1 MDQWLSGWNFIRAF
15 AVTNHKEI
23 AKMKNIQL
31 ASVMLVIVL
40 SACGPSA
47 KPTLEQ
53 SISTA
58 TLSLSTNTLLAVI
71 PTLTSTVS
79 PTPLQFPLSS
89 TETRYQNS
97 QRVVHYY
104 FVDAAKEMPPK
115 GSVWI
120 MPETY
125 ILAPTSSDIM
135 VAPDTV
141 INLKFALQEAL
152 NDGRN
157 GWTSSNLNLVEVSF
171 SNGFANVVIQGEY
184 FGVGDVTLIAAKMQI
199 LLTIFADETVQSAT
213 VTLNGDTI
221 GNLGVSHSM
230 NAKPV
235 DYVFTRSE
243 IETYI
248 TEHTYVSP

>member
-1 MDQWLSGWNFIRAF
+1 MKHILLAF
-15 AVTNHKEI
+15 V
-23 AKMKNIQL
+23 M
-31 ASVMLVIVL
+31 SVWVL
-40 SACGPSA
+40 SACSPSP

-53 SISTA
+53 SITTA
-58 TLSLSTNTLLAVI
+58 ALSVSTNTFLAVI
-71 PTLTSTVS
+71 PTLTPTVS
-79 PTPLQFPLSS
+79 PTPRQFPLSS
-89 TETRYQNS
+89 TETRDPNS

-104 FVDAAKEMPPK
+104 FVDAAKETPPK

-120 MPETY
+120 TPETY

-157 GWTSSNLNLVEVSF
+157 GWTSSNLNLVDVSF
-171 SNGFANVVIQGEY
+171 SNGFANVVLQGEY
-184 FGVGDVTLIAAKMQI
+184 FGVGDVTLMAAKMQI

-221 GNLGVSHSM
+221 GNLGVSNSM

-235 DYVFTRSE
+235 DYVFSRSE
-243 IETYI
+243 IETYLS
-248 TEHTYVSP
+248 EHTYVSP